1 MSQELH
7 QQAHS
12 PQLAAGNLQKCL
24 LSCFFGHFLLPD
36 KALANRSVW
45 PQKASP
51 QPDLNMFERIETSRY
66 IRLVV
71 LAQPNKNVLLHL

>member
-7 QQAHS
+7 QRAHS
-12 PQLAAGNLQKCL
+12 LQLAAGNLQKCS
-24 LSCFFGHFLLPD
+24 LSCFFDHFLLPN
-36 KALANRSVW
+36 KALASRPAW

-51 QPDLNMFERIETSRY
+51 KPDLNMFERIGTSRY

-71 LAQPNKNVLLHL
+71 PAQPNKNVLLHL